1 MGNHDHLDVSDGRN
15 AFIETPRIGFP
26 MRFNAPRHSFQ
37 QQQTPV
43 AEKIKA
49 TVKWFDPN
57 KGFGFV
63 APEDGSPDA
72 FLPASAVTAV
82 GHDRLPEGTT
92 VVVDLVQ
99 SQKGNQVSRIYDVD
113 VSTASAS
120 PRPRRDDAP
129 RPGPRAGAGAAPR
142 GAYGNDRGGYG
153 NDRGGYGNDRG
164 SSYGGGGGYGND
176 RDRGGYGNDRGG
188 YGNDRGSYGGGGGYG
203 NDRGSSYGGGGGGY
217 GGGGYGNDR
226 GTSSGPSEEVEG
238 TVKWFNT
245 TKGFG
250 FVAPDNGGKDVFVH
264 VTAIERSG
272 VGQLQENQR
281 VRMKVQQGQKG
292 LEAVSIETL

>member
-1 MGNHDHLDVSDGRN
+1 
-15 AFIETPRIGFP
+15 
-26 MRFNAPRHSFQ
+26 MRFNAPRHSF

-113 VSTASAS
+113 VSTASA
-120 PRPRRDDAP
+120 RPRRDDAP
-129 RPGPRAGAGAAPR
+129 RPGPRAGAAAPR
-142 GAYGNDRGGYG
+142 SPYGNDRGGYGGGNDRGGYG
-153 NDRGGYGNDRG
+153 NDRGGYG
-164 SSYGGGGGYGND
+164 GGN
-176 RDRGGYGNDRGG
+176 DRGGYGNDRGG
-188 YGNDRGSYGGGGGYG
+188 YGGGNDRGGYG
-203 NDRGSSYGGGGGGY
+203 NDRGGY
-217 GGGGYGNDR
+217 GGGGYGGGNDR
-226 GTSSGPSEEVEG
+226 GYGGGGYGGGNDRGGYGGGGYGGGNDRGGYSGGGGGGYDRGASAGPSEEVEG

-264 VTAIERSG
+264 VTAVERSG
-272 VGQLQENQR
+272 TGPLAENQR

-292 LEAVSIETL
+292 LEAVSIEAL

>member
-1 MGNHDHLDVSDGRN
+1 MGNHGHLDVSGGRN
-15 AFIETPRIGFP
+15 VFIETPRIGFP

-49 TVKWFDPN
+49 VVKWFDPN

-129 RPGPRAGAGAAPR
+129 RPGPRAGAPPR
-142 GAYGNDRGGYG
+142 GAYGNNDRGGYGNDRGGYGNDRGSSYGGGGGGYGNDRGGYG

-164 SSYGGGGGYGND
+164 SSYGGGGG
-176 RDRGGYGNDRGG
+176 GYG
-188 YGNDRGSYGGGGGYG
+188 GGGGGYG
-203 NDRGSSYGGGGGGY
+203 NDRGA
-217 GGGGYGNDR
+217 
-226 GTSSGPSEEVEG
+226 SSGPSEEVEG

>member
-1 MGNHDHLDVSDGRN
+1 
-15 AFIETPRIGFP
+15 
-26 MRFNAPRHSFQ
+26 MRFNAPRHSF

-113 VSTASAS
+113 VSTAS
-120 PRPRRDDAP
+120 PRPRRDDAARPAP
-129 RPGPRAGAGAAPR
+129 RAGAGAGAAPR
-142 GAYGNDRGGYG
+142 GNYGNDRGGYG

-164 SSYGGGGGYGND
+164 GSYGG
-176 RDRGGYGNDRGG
+176 
-188 YGNDRGSYGGGGGYG
+188 GGGGGYG
-203 NDRGSSYGGGGGGY
+203 NDRGGSYGGG

-226 GTSSGPSEEVEG
+226 GASSGPAEEVEG

-264 VTAIERSG
+264 VTAVERSG
-272 VGQLQENQR
+272 VGPLAENQR

>member
-1 MGNHDHLDVSDGRN
+1 
-15 AFIETPRIGFP
+15 
-26 MRFNAPRHSFQ
+26 MRFNAPRHSF

-113 VSTASAS
+113 VSTASA
-120 PRPRRDDAP
+120 RPRRDDAP
-129 RPGPRAGAGAAPR
+129 RPGPRAGAAAPR
-142 GAYGNDRGGYG
+142 SPYGNDRGGYGGGNDRGGYG
-153 NDRGGYGNDRG
+153 NDRGGYG
-164 SSYGGGGGYGND
+164 GGGYG
-176 RDRGGYGNDRGG
+176 GGNDRG
-188 YGNDRGSYGGGGGYG
+188 Y
-203 NDRGSSYGGGGGGY
+203 GGGGY
-217 GGGGYGNDR
+217 GGGNDR
-226 GTSSGPSEEVEG
+226 GASSGPSEEVEG

-264 VTAIERSG
+264 VTAVERSG
-272 VGQLQENQR
+272 VGPLAENQR

>member
-1 MGNHDHLDVSDGRN
+1 MGNHGSFDLFGGWN

-37 QQQTPV
+37 QQSPV

-63 APEDGSPDA
+63 APDDGSPDA

-82 GHDRLPEGTT
+82 GFDRLPEGST

-99 SQKGNQVSRIYDVD
+99 GQKGNQVSRVYDVD
-113 VSTASAS
+113 TSTAA
-120 PRPRRDDAP
+120 PRPRRDAP
-129 RPGPRAGAGAAPR
+129 TGGRPAPRAGG
-142 GAYGNDRGGYG
+142 YGNDRGGYG
-153 NDRGGYGNDRG
+153 NDRGGYG
-164 SSYGGGGGYGND
+164 GG
-176 RDRGGYGNDRGG
+176 GGYGNDRGG
-188 YGNDRGSYGGGGGYG
+188 YGGGYG
-203 NDRGSSYGGGGGGY
+203 NDRGGYGGGSDRSYGGG
-217 GGGGYGNDR
+217 
-226 GTSSGPSEEVEG
+226 PAEEVEG

-250 FVAPDNGGKDVFVH
+250 FVAPDSGGKDVFVH
-264 VTAIERSG
+264 ITAVERSG
-272 VGQLQENQR
+272 IGALQENQR

-292 LEAVSIETL
+292 LEAVSLESL

>member
-1 MGNHDHLDVSDGRN
+1 
-15 AFIETPRIGFP
+15 
-26 MRFNAPRHSFQ
+26 MRFNAPRHSF

-113 VSTASAS
+113 VSTAS
-120 PRPRRDDAP
+120 PRPRRDDAARPAP
-129 RPGPRAGAGAAPR
+129 RAGAAPR
-142 GAYGNDRGGYG
+142 SPYGNDRGGYG

-164 SSYGGGGGYGND
+164 GYGGG
-176 RDRGGYGNDRGG
+176 GGYGNDRGG
-188 YGNDRGSYGGGGGYG
+188 YGNDRGA
-203 NDRGSSYGGGGGGY
+203 
-217 GGGGYGNDR
+217 
-226 GTSSGPSEEVEG
+226 SSGPSEEVEG

-264 VTAIERSG
+264 VTAVERSG
-272 VGQLQENQR
+272 VGPLAENQR

>member
-1 MGNHDHLDVSDGRN
+1 MGNHEPLDVFGGQG
-15 AFIETPRIGFP
+15 ATFETPRIGYP
-26 MRFNAPRHSFQ
+26 MRFNAPRHNF

-63 APEDGSPDA
+63 APDDGSPDA

-82 GHDRLPEGTT
+82 GHDRLPEGST
-92 VVVDLVQ
+92 VTVDLVAG
-99 SQKGNQVSRIYDVD
+99 QKGNQVSRIYDVD
-113 VSTASAS
+113 VSTAS
-120 PRPRRDDAP
+120 PRPRRDDAARPAPRMGGAP
-129 RPGPRAGAGAAPR
+129 RPAYGNERPAYGNDRPAYGNNDR
-142 GAYGNDRGGYG
+142 GGYGNDRGGYG

-164 SSYGGGGGYGND
+164 
-176 RDRGGYGNDRGG
+176 GYGNDRGG
-188 YGNDRGSYGGGGGYG
+188 YGNDRGGYGGGGYGNDRPSYGGGGYG
-203 NDRGSSYGGGGGGY
+203 NDRGSV
-217 GGGGYGNDR
+217 
-226 GTSSGPSEEVEG
+226 SSAGAEEVEG

-250 FVAPDNGGKDVFVH
+250 FVAPDSGGKDVFVH
-264 VTAIERSG
+264 ITAVERSG
-272 VGQLQENQR
+272 TGALQENQR

-292 LEAVSIETL
+292 LEAVSIEAL

>member
-1 MGNHDHLDVSDGRN
+1 
-15 AFIETPRIGFP
+15 
-26 MRFNAPRHSFQ
+26 MRFNAPRHSF

-113 VSTASAS
+113 VSTAS
-120 PRPRRDDAP
+120 PRPRRDDAA
-129 RPGPRAGAGAAPR
+129 RPAPRAGAGAAPR
-142 GAYGNDRGGYG
+142 GNYGNDRGGYG

-164 SSYGGGGGYGND
+164 
-176 RDRGGYGNDRGG
+176 GYGNDRGG
-188 YGNDRGSYGGGGGYG
+188 YGNERGGYGNDRGGSYGNDRGGSYGGGGGGGYG
-203 NDRGSSYGGGGGGY
+203 NDRGA
-217 GGGGYGNDR
+217 
-226 GTSSGPSEEVEG
+226 SSGPAEEVEG

-264 VTAIERSG
+264 VTAVERSG
-272 VGQLQENQR
+272 VGPLAENQR

>member
-1 MGNHDHLDVSDGRN
+1 
-15 AFIETPRIGFP
+15 

-120 PRPRRDDAP
+120 PRLRRDDAP

-272 VGQLQENQR
+272 VGPLQENQR

>member
-1 MGNHDHLDVSDGRN
+1 V
-15 AFIETPRIGFP
+15 FIETPRIGFP
-26 MRFNAPRHSFQ
+26 MRFNAPRHSF

-113 VSTASAS
+113 VSTASA
-120 PRPRRDDAP
+120 RPRRDDAP
-129 RPGPRAGAGAAPR
+129 RPGPRAGAAAPR
-142 GAYGNDRGGYG
+142 SPYGNDRGGYGGGGNDRGGYG
-153 NDRGGYGNDRG
+153 NDRGGYG
-164 SSYGGGGGYGND
+164 GGGN
-176 RDRGGYGNDRGG
+176 DRGGYGNDRGG
-188 YGNDRGSYGGGGGYG
+188 YGGGGHGGG
-203 NDRGSSYGGGGGGY
+203 NDRGSGGGGGY
-217 GGGGYGNDR
+217 GGGNDR
-226 GTSSGPSEEVEG
+226 GVSSGPSEEVEG

-264 VTAIERSG
+264 VTAVERSG
-272 VGQLQENQR
+272 VGPLAENQR

>member
-1 MGNHDHLDVSDGRN
+1 VSDGRN

>member
-1 MGNHDHLDVSDGRN
+1 
-15 AFIETPRIGFP
+15 
-26 MRFNAPRHSFQ
+26 MRFNAPRHSF

-113 VSTASAS
+113 VSTASA
-120 PRPRRDDAP
+120 RPRRDDAP
-129 RPGPRAGAGAAPR
+129 RPGPRAGAAAPR
-142 GAYGNDRGGYG
+142 SPYGNDRGGYGGGNDRGGYG
-153 NDRGGYGNDRG
+153 NDRGGYG
-164 SSYGGGGGYGND
+164 GGN
-176 RDRGGYGNDRGG
+176 DRGGYGNDRGG
-188 YGNDRGSYGGGGGYG
+188 YG
-203 NDRGSSYGGGGGGY
+203 GGGY
-217 GGGGYGNDR
+217 GGGNDR
-226 GTSSGPSEEVEG
+226 GVSSGPSEEVEG

-264 VTAIERSG
+264 VTAVERSG
-272 VGQLQENQR
+272 VGPLAENQR

>member
-1 MGNHDHLDVSDGRN
+1 
-15 AFIETPRIGFP
+15 
-26 MRFNAPRHSFQ
+26 MRFNAPRHSF

-113 VSTASAS
+113 VSTAS
-120 PRPRRDDAP
+120 PRPRRDDAA
-129 RPGPRAGAGAAPR
+129 RPAPRAGAGAAPR
-142 GAYGNDRGGYG
+142 SPYGNDRGGYG

-164 SSYGGGGGYGND
+164 GYSGGN
-176 RDRGGYGNDRGG
+176 DRGGYGNDRGG
-188 YGNDRGSYGGGGGYG
+188 YGGGGYGGGNDRGYGGGGGYG
-203 NDRGSSYGGGGGGY
+203 NDRGV
-217 GGGGYGNDR
+217 
-226 GTSSGPSEEVEG
+226 SSGPSEEVEG

-264 VTAIERSG
+264 VTAVERSG
-272 VGQLQENQR
+272 VGPLAENQR

>member
-1 MGNHDHLDVSDGRN
+1 MGDHGHLDVCGGRN

-26 MRFNAPRHSFQ
+26 MRFNAPRHSF

-129 RPGPRAGAGAAPR
+129 RPGPRAGAPPR
-142 GAYGNDRGGYG
+142 GAYGNNDRGGYG

-164 SSYGGGGGYGND
+164 SSYGGGGG
-176 RDRGGYGNDRGG
+176 GYG
-188 YGNDRGSYGGGGGYG
+188 GGGGGYG
-203 NDRGSSYGGGGGGY
+203 NDRGA
-217 GGGGYGNDR
+217 
-226 GTSSGPSEEVEG
+226 SSGPSEEVEG

-264 VTAIERSG
+264 VTAVERSG
-272 VGQLQENQR
+272 VGPLAENQR

>member
-1 MGNHDHLDVSDGRN
+1 
-15 AFIETPRIGFP
+15 
-26 MRFNAPRHSFQ
+26 MRFNAPRHSF

-63 APEDGSPDA
+63 APDDGSPDA

-113 VSTASAS
+113 VSTASA
-120 PRPRRDDAP
+120 RPRRDDAP
-129 RPGPRAGAGAAPR
+129 RPGPRAGAAAPR
-142 GAYGNDRGGYG
+142 SPYGNDRGGYGGGNDRGGYG

-164 SSYGGGGGYGND
+164 A
-176 RDRGGYGNDRGG
+176 
-188 YGNDRGSYGGGGGYG
+188 
-203 NDRGSSYGGGGGGY
+203 
-217 GGGGYGNDR
+217 
-226 GTSSGPSEEVEG
+226 SSGPSEEVEG

-264 VTAIERSG
+264 VTAVERSG
-272 VGQLQENQR
+272 VGPLAENQR

>member
-1 MGNHDHLDVSDGRN
+1 
-15 AFIETPRIGFP
+15 

-37 QQQTPV
+37 QQTPV

-49 TVKWFDPN
+49 IVKWFDPN

-113 VSTASAS
+113 VSTAS
-120 PRPRRDDAP
+120 PRPRRDDAARPAP
-129 RPGPRAGAGAAPR
+129 RAGAAPR
-142 GAYGNDRGGYG
+142 SPYGNDRGGYG

-164 SSYGGGGGYGND
+164 GYSGG
-176 RDRGGYGNDRGG
+176 GNDRGG
-188 YGNDRGSYGGGGGYG
+188 YGGGGYGGGNDRGYGGGGGYG
-203 NDRGSSYGGGGGGY
+203 NDRGV
-217 GGGGYGNDR
+217 
-226 GTSSGPSEEVEG
+226 SSGPSEEVEG

-264 VTAIERSG
+264 VTAVERSG
-272 VGQLQENQR
+272 TGPLAENQR

>member
-1 MGNHDHLDVSDGRN
+1 
-15 AFIETPRIGFP
+15 
-26 MRFNAPRHSFQ
+26 MRFNAPRHSF

-113 VSTASAS
+113 VSTAS
-120 PRPRRDDAP
+120 PRPRRDDAA
-129 RPGPRAGAGAAPR
+129 RPAPRAGAGAAPR
-142 GAYGNDRGGYG
+142 GNYGNDRGGYG
-153 NDRGGYGNDRG
+153 NDRGG
-164 SSYGGGGGYGND
+164 
-176 RDRGGYGNDRGG
+176 
-188 YGNDRGSYGGGGGYG
+188 SYGGGGGYG
-203 NDRGSSYGGGGGGY
+203 NDRGA
-217 GGGGYGNDR
+217 
-226 GTSSGPSEEVEG
+226 SSGPAEEVEG

-264 VTAIERSG
+264 VTAVERSG
-272 VGQLQENQR
+272 VGPLAENQR

>member
-1 MGNHDHLDVSDGRN
+1 
-15 AFIETPRIGFP
+15 

-37 QQQTPV
+37 QQTPV

-49 TVKWFDPN
+49 IVKWFDPN

-113 VSTASAS
+113 VSTAS
-120 PRPRRDDAP
+120 PRPRRDDAG
-129 RPGPRAGAGAAPR
+129 RPGPRAGTAPR
-142 GAYGNDRGGYG
+142 SSYGNDRGGYG
-153 NDRGGYGNDRG
+153 NDRGGYGNDHG
-164 SSYGGGGGYGND
+164 YGNDRGGYGND
-176 RDRGGYGNDRGG
+176 RGGYGGGNDRGGYGNDRGGYGGGNDRGGYGNDRGG
-188 YGNDRGSYGGGGGYG
+188 YGNDRSYGGGSRGGYG
-203 NDRGSSYGGGGGGY
+203 A
-217 GGGGYGNDR
+217 
-226 GTSSGPSEEVEG
+226 SSGSAEEVEG

-264 VTAIERSG
+264 VTAVERSG
-272 VGQLQENQR
+272 VGPLAENQR

>member
-1 MGNHDHLDVSDGRN
+1 
-15 AFIETPRIGFP
+15 
-26 MRFNAPRHSFQ
+26 MRFNAPRHSF

-113 VSTASAS
+113 VSTAS
-120 PRPRRDDAP
+120 PRPRRDDAARPAP
-129 RPGPRAGAGAAPR
+129 RAGAAPR
-142 GAYGNDRGGYG
+142 SPYGNDRGGYG

-164 SSYGGGGGYGND
+164 
-176 RDRGGYGNDRGG
+176 GYGNDRGG
-188 YGNDRGSYGGGGGYG
+188 YGGGGGGGYG
-203 NDRGSSYGGGGGGY
+203 NDRGP
-217 GGGGYGNDR
+217 
-226 GTSSGPSEEVEG
+226 SSGPSEEVEG

-264 VTAIERSG
+264 VTAVERSG
-272 VGQLQENQR
+272 VGPLAENQR